1 MQFTSEK
8 VYQVGLSLIPKI
20 GDILIK
26 QLVSYCG
33 SAENVFKAPKPK
45 LLKIPNIG
53 EVLAQNIVQQ
63 KVLKLAESVVN
74 QAEKENV
81 HILFYLDANYPRR
94 LKSLYDAPCILYYK
108 GNAEVLNPQRSIAI
122 VGTRQM
128 TDYGRIVTE
137 QIVAQ
142 LKTFNCVCVSGLAYG
157 VDICAHKASVQ
168 HQIPTIGVMANGIDK
183 VYPSQHKQTAMQMQ
197 QLGGVM
203 SEHPFGI
210 IPEAPYFPRRNRII
224 AGMSDATIVVEA
236 AIKGGALITAE
247 FANNYHRDV
256 FAVPGQLGKSHS
268 EGCNLLIRKNK
279 AQIYTQVEDIV
290 ESLNWDLVQTNASL
304 AKAIDFSGLS
314 TEESQILAL
323 LHQKGP
329 LQIDEISWQS
339 QIVMARLASL
349 LLYLEFQGLV
359 KALPGKKFCLA

>member
-1 MQFTSEK
+1 MNYASEK
-8 VYQVGLSLIPKI
+8 VFQVGLSLIPKI

-33 SAENVFKAPKPK
+33 SAQSVFNTPKSK

-53 EVLAQNIVQQ
+53 EVLAQNIVKQD
-63 KVLKLAESVVN
+63 VLKS
-74 QAEKENV
+74 AEKVVKKAEGEKV
-81 HILFYLDANYPRR
+81 QILFYSDSNYPKR
-94 LKSLYDAPCILYYK
+94 LKSLYDAPCVLYFK
-108 GNAEVLNPQRSIAI
+108 GNDQTLNPKRSIAI

-128 TDYGRIVTE
+128 TDYGRSITE
-137 QIVAQ
+137 QIVSE
-142 LKTFNCVCVSGLAYG
+142 LKTFDCVCVSGLAYG
-157 VDICAHKASVQ
+157 VDICAHKASLQ

-183 VYPSQHKQTAMQMQ
+183 VYPSQHKATAQLMQ
-197 QLGGVM
+197 QQGGVM
-203 SEHPFGI
+203 SEHPFGVE
-210 IPEAPYFPRRNRII
+210 PESPYFPRRNRII
-224 AGMSDATIVVEA
+224 AGLADATIVVEA

-290 ESLNWDLVQTNASL
+290 ESLNWDLIKNHESMV
-304 AKAIDFSGLS
+304 KAIDFSGLS

-323 LHQKGP
+323 LHQKGA

-349 LLYLEFQGLV
+349 LLHLEFQGLV
-359 KALPGKKFCLA
+359 KALPGKKFSLA